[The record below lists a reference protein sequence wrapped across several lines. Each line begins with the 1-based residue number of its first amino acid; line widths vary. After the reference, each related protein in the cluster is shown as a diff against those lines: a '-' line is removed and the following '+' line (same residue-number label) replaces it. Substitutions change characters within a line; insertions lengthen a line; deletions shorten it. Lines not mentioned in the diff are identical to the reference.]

1 MSAPSPHDSEGQA
14 AAKATDPSPDPALV
28 GSRRPPKHQIHSV
41 MNFEQLIAKVE
52 QAEDALEARE
62 RELVADW
69 RQLRASWRAGWT
81 PGRVVIAGLASGFI
95 AGRLQPG
102 RVLAKGG
109 GGLMQLLST
118 LSGLIASG
126 SAQAAAGEAEHAAQ
140 SVEDVAAGATPAS
153 TPASAP
159 AAMPPD
165 QATRIAGAESARP

>member
-14 AAKATDPSPDPALV
+14 AAKATDPTPNPALF
-28 GSRRPPKHQIHSV
+28 GRRRPPKHQIHSV

-81 PGRVVIAGLASGFI
+81 PGRIVIAGLASGFV

-102 RVLAKGG
+102 RLLAKGG
-109 GGLMQLLST
+109 GGLMQLLSM
-118 LSGLIASG
+118 LSGLVASG
-126 SAQAAAGEAEHAAQ
+126 SAQAAAGEAEHAAA
-140 SVEDVAAGATPAS
+140 SAEDAAATVAPTPAPS
-153 TPASAP
+153 VKS
-159 AAMPPD
+159 PD
-165 QATRIAGAESARP
+165 QAARVAGAESARR